1 MNRLTHH
8 SPDSCHTLPSANTIP
23 DWHTSFLSMLSQIED
38 HARFRFRHLK
48 GEKREDAIQEVVCN
62 SFVAYAALVE
72 QGRAEA
78 ATWSSLAKYAVAQV
92 RSGRRIGASLNIKDI
107 SSSYCQQRK
116 HITVERLHH
125 WDPQDEEWREILV
138 EDQTATPADLAA
150 CRIDFPAW
158 LDTLSH
164 RNRKLALALGQGES
178 TSQVARLFRVS
189 AARVSQLRREFYD
202 AWQQFHGESQNSQE
216 PALLPAA

>member
-1 MNRLTHH
+1 M
-8 SPDSCHTLPSANTIP
+8 LP
-23 DWHTSFLSMLSQIED
+23 QIED
-38 HARFRFRHLK
+38 HARFRFRHFK
-48 GEKREDAIQEVVCN
+48 GERLEEAIQEVVCN
-62 SFVAYAALVE
+62 SFAAYAALVK

-92 RSGRRIGASLNIKDI
+92 RSGRRIGASLNIKDV

-116 HITVERLHH
+116 HVTVERLHH

-158 LDTLSH
+158 LDTLSQ
-164 RNRKLALALGQGES
+164 RDRKLALALGQGES
-178 TSQVARLFRVS
+178 TSQVAKLFRIS
-189 AARVSQLRREFYD
+189 AGRVSQIRRELHD
-202 AWQQFHGESQNSQE
+202 AWQQFHGECLNDQE